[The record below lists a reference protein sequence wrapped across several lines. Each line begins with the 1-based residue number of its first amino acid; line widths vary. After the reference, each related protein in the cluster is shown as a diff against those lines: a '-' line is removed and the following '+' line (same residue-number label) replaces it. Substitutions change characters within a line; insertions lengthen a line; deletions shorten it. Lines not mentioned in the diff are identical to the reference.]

1 MQFDDATDYLNNA
14 VEYLDKAVS
23 TLANDNN
30 EDLYNA
36 TWHARAELECFT
48 IILALGLED
57 DVEKSGML
65 KRARVSSKDK
75 KKDILLTSAQN
86 FLNSTADAFEKK
98 NLEDALMY
106 GWKAKEMLAALIRLI
121 ESES

>member
-1 MQFDDATDYLNNA
+1 MQSDDATDYLNNA

-86 FLNSTADAFEKK
+86 FLNSTTDAFEKK

>member
-1 MQFDDATDYLNNA
+1 MQSDDATDYLNNA

-86 FLNSTADAFEKK
+86 FLNNTTDAFEKK

>member
-1 MQFDDATDYLNNA
+1 MQSDDATDYLNNA

>member
-1 MQFDDATDYLNNA
+1 MQFDDATDYLNKA
-14 VEYLDKAVS
+14 VEYVDKAVS
-23 TLANDNN
+23 ILANDNN
-30 EDLYNA
+30 AGIYDA

-48 IILALGLED
+48 IILALELED

-75 KKDILLTSAQN
+75 KKDVLLTSAQD
-86 FLNSTADAFEKK
+86 FLNSTTDAFGKK

-106 GWKAKEMLAALIRLI
+106 GWKAKEMLGALIRLI
-121 ESES
+121 ESKS